1 MPPSRPKIRLYV
13 PHDLAADRQ
22 IAIDGNPAHY
32 LIHVMRCAPGDEVA
46 AFNGRDGEWRA
57 VIAAI
62 GKRDCELRP
71 AECLRPQADGPD
83 LWLLFAPVK
92 RAGTDFLVQKAT
104 ELGVAVLQPVQTR
117 RTVAER
123 VNLDRFRATAIE
135 AAEQSGRLTVPAV
148 REMAPLSDLLDA
160 WPAGRR
166 LLFCDEG
173 GAAPS
178 AVATLAG
185 APAGD
190 WAVLVGPEGG
200 FEAGERDR
208 LRGEAFVAPV
218 SLGPRI
224 LRAETAALVALTL
237 WQGILGDCR

>member
-13 PHDLAADRQ
+13 PHDLTADRL
-22 IAIDGNPAHY
+22 IAVDGNPAHY
-32 LIHVMRCAPGDEVA
+32 LSNVMRCAPGDEVA

-57 VIAAI
+57 VIEAI
-62 GKRDCELRP
+62 GKRGCRLRP
-71 AECLRPQADGPD
+71 AECLRPQARGPD

-104 ELGVAVLQPVQTR
+104 ELGVELLQPVLTR
-117 RTVAER
+117 RTIAER
-123 VNLDRFRATAIE
+123 VNFERLRANAIE

-166 LLFCDEG
+166 LLFCDEA
-173 GAAPS
+173 GAAPP
-178 AVATLAG
+178 AAAALTDAQ
-185 APAGD
+185 AGD

-200 FEAGERDR
+200 FDADERER
-208 LRGEAFVAPV
+208 LRSEAFVSPV
-218 SLGPRI
+218 GLGPRI
-224 LRAETAALVALTL
+224 LRAETAALAALTL